1 MIVSSSRRPRARE
14 GSSSSRGSPPGPSS
28 TRPRRCTGAS
38 AATRPPRLDEPVR
51 LPVLDRYLARELVS
65 PFAFA
70 CALLTFF
77 LVIDRIY
84 HLTDL
89 VITKGVP
96 LHLVLEL
103 LAFMLPLFVAYTLPM
118 ALLVAVLLAGGR
130 LASDLEIVAFKAAGV
145 SALRLFR
152 PVLAASVLIAG
163 ATAVLTLVVNPAASA
178 EFQRQLFRIL
188 QARALSG
195 LQERVFNT
203 TFGELTIYVE
213 DVSASQVALRGIL
226 VSDERDPTLSR
237 IISSREGRLLTDEVN
252 RSITLRMIDGAV
264 NEADI
269 LPVDLPKEVA
279 TKDSSPTTGGAAS
292 VVRARRARA
301 PDRNGA
307 GVAVAGDAGGV
318 ADARG
323 GPARGAGRAPP
334 VAPARR
340 ARAARLDAHHRS
352 VPRARVLDVH
362 GDRAGGGGG
371 PLRGDRPRPDP
382 RQVSPGEAAGDVHP
396 GALRVPAAGGAARR
410 AAGGDAGGN
419 DLPVPDLEPI
429 PRADPV

>member
-1 MIVSSSRRPRARE
+1 MIGSSSRRPRARE

-38 AATRPPRLDEPVR
+38 AAPRPPRLDEPVR

-152 PVLAASVLIAG
+152 PVLAGSLMIAG
-163 ATAVLTLVVNPAASA
+163 A
-178 EFQRQLFRIL
+178 RGG
-188 QARALSG
+188 RALVG
-195 LQERVFNT
+195 NP
-203 TFGELTIYVE
+203 
-213 DVSASQVALRGIL
+213 VA
-226 VSDERDPTLSR
+226 
-237 IISSREGRLLTDEVN
+237 
-252 RSITLRMIDGAV
+252 
-264 NEADI
+264 
-269 LPVDLPKEVA
+269 
-279 TKDSSPTTGGAAS
+279 
-292 VVRARRARA
+292 
-301 PDRNGA
+301 GA
-307 GVAVAGDAGGV
+307 GVQ
-318 ADARG
+318 RE
-323 GPARGAGRAPP
+323 
-334 VAPARR
+334 
-340 ARAARLDAHHRS
+340 RL
-352 VPRARVLDVH
+352 
-362 GDRAGGGGG
+362 GT
-371 PLRGDRPRPDP
+371 
-382 RQVSPGEAAGDVHP
+382 
-396 GALRVPAAGGAARR
+396 
-410 AAGGDAGGN
+410 
-419 DLPVPDLEPI
+419 
-429 PRADPV
+429 

>member
-1 MIVSSSRRPRARE
+1 M
-14 GSSSSRGSPPGPSS
+14 
-28 TRPRRCTGAS
+28 
-38 AATRPPRLDEPVR
+38 R

-152 PVLAASVLIAG
+152 PVLAASLMIAG

-188 QARALSG
+188 QARAPH
-195 LQERVFNT
+195 
-203 TFGELTIYVE
+203 TI
-213 DVSASQVALRGIL
+213 
-226 VSDERDPTLSR
+226 
-237 IISSREGRLLTDEVN
+237 
-252 RSITLRMIDGAV
+252 
-264 NEADI
+264 
-269 LPVDLPKEVA
+269 
-279 TKDSSPTTGGAAS
+279 
-292 VVRARRARA
+292 
-301 PDRNGA
+301 
-307 GVAVAGDAGGV
+307 
-318 ADARG
+318 
-323 GPARGAGRAPP
+323 ARGAGRS
-334 VAPARR
+334 RHRRRRGNR
-340 ARAARLDAHHRS
+340 AR
-352 VPRARVLDVH
+352 
-362 GDRAGGGGG
+362 
-371 PLRGDRPRPDP
+371 
-382 RQVSPGEAAGDVHP
+382 QT
-396 GALRVPAAGGAARR
+396 RR
-410 AAGGDAGGN
+410 
-419 DLPVPDLEPI
+419 
-429 PRADPV
+429 R